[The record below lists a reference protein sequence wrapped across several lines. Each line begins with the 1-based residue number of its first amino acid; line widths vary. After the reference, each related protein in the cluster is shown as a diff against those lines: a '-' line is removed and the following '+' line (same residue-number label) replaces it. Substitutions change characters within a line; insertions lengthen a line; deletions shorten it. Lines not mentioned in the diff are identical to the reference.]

1 MLKWIKR
8 EKTVNSEG
16 TTITYQADS
25 CPWLII
31 QSRKRHIP
39 HAGGYGSGT
48 WDFTSYHLIAN
59 GKEHEKAFRTLKD
72 AKDFA
77 EGVGREKN

>member
-1 MLKWIKR
+1 MLKWNKR

-25 CPWLII
+25 CPQLII

-48 WDFTSYHLIAN
+48 WDLTTYHLIAN
-59 GKEHEKAFRTLKD
+59 GKEYEKAFRTLKD
-72 AKDFA
+72 AKNFA

>member
-25 CPWLII
+25 CPWMII
-31 QSRKRHIP
+31 QSRKRHVP
-39 HAGGYGSGT
+39 HAGGRPGT
-48 WDFTSYHLIAN
+48 WDLTTYHLIAN
-59 GKEHEKAFRTLKD
+59 GKECEKVFMALGD
-72 AKDFA
+72 AKEYA
-77 EGVGREKN
+77 EGVGRGEN

>member
-16 TTITYQADS
+16 TTITYQAFAL
-25 CPWLII
+25 PWLII
-31 QSRKRHIP
+31 QSRKRHVP
-39 HAGGYGSGT
+39 HAGGRPGT
-48 WDFTSYHLIAN
+48 WDLTTYHLIAN
-59 GKEHEKAFRTLKD
+59 GKECEKVFMALGD
-72 AKDFA
+72 AKEYA